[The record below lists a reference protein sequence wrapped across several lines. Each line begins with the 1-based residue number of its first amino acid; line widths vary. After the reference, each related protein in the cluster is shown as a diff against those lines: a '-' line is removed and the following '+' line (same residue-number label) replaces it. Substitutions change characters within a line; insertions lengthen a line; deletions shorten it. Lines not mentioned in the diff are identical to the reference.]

1 MSDLL
6 PDDWAQLIYWGLL
19 LVVIGGAVAVEFSG
33 RAGQALRMAALWAI
47 IFAGAI
53 LAAGLWQDWI
63 APRQVVSQDGMRIEV
78 PVDSSGHFLLQ
89 ATANGQPIRFVFDT
103 GASSIALS
111 PDDAR
116 RIGIDPDNLAYI
128 GIAETANGTVETA
141 PVTIQRL
148 AIGDFVDE
156 NVPAVVIRA
165 DITGS
170 LLGMS
175 YLRRFARVSFEG
187 DLLVL
192 ER

>member
-1 MSDLL
+1 MGNLL
-6 PDDWAQLIYWGLL
+6 PDDWASLAYYGLL
-19 LVVIGGAVAVEFSG
+19 IVFIGGALIVEFSG

-53 LAAGLWQDWI
+53 FLAGMWQGWTT
-63 APRQVVSQDGMRIEV
+63 PRQVVSEDGLRIEV
-78 PVDSSGHFLLQ
+78 PMDSSGHFLLT
-89 ATANGQPIRFVFDT
+89 AEANGEPLRLIFDT

-116 RIGIDPDNLAYI
+116 RIGIEPDDLAYV
-128 GIAETANGTVETA
+128 GQAETANGMVETA
-141 PVTIQRL
+141 RVTIRRF
-148 AIGDFVDE
+148 AIGDLVDE
-156 NVPAVVIRA
+156 DVPAVVIGA
-165 DITGS
+165 DISGS

-187 DLLVL
+187 DVLVL

>member
-1 MSDLL
+1 MADLL

-53 LAAGLWQDWI
+53 LAAGLWQDWT

-78 PVDSSGHFLLQ
+78 PIDSSGHFLLQ
-89 ATANGQPIRFVFDT
+89 ATANGQPVSFIFDT

-116 RIGIDPDNLAYI
+116 RIGIDPDDLAYL
-128 GIAETANGTVETA
+128 GQAETANGTVETA
-141 PVTIQRL
+141 AVTIKSL
-148 AIGDFVDE
+148 AVGDFVDE

-165 DITGS
+165 DISGS
-170 LLGMS
+170 LMGMS

>member
-6 PDDWAQLIYWGLL
+6 PDDWARFIYLGLL
-19 LVVIGGAVAVEFSG
+19 LLFIGGALLVEFSG
-33 RAGQALRMAALWAI
+33 RAGHALRMAALWAI

-53 LAAGLWQDWI
+53 FLAGIWQDWA
-63 APRQVVSQDGMRIEV
+63 APKQVVSEDGTRIEV
-78 PVDSSGHFLLQ
+78 PMDASGHFLLT
-89 ATANGQPIRFVFDT
+89 AEANGQPVRFIFDT

-111 PDDAR
+111 PEDAR
-116 RIGIDPDNLAYI
+116 RIGIDPDQLAYV
-128 GIAETANGTVETA
+128 GQAETANGTVETA
-141 PVTIQRL
+141 PVTIDRL
-148 AIGDFVDE
+148 AIGDLVDE
-156 NVPAVVIRA
+156 NVPAMVIRA
-165 DITGS
+165 EISGS